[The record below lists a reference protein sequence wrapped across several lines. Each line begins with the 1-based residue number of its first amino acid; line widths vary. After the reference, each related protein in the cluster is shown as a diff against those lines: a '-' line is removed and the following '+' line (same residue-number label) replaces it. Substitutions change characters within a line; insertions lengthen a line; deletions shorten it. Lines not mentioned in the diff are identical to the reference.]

1 MIRRPPRS
9 TRTDILF
16 PYTALF
22 RSSRDAEQRLRRG
35 DAPGIRQ
42 IVDIGVQRI
51 TPEVEA
57 GTQVDDLIGLHAR
70 EMAIDGAIGGVEIA
84 GLARQRADRSANR
97 RGDAGPEIPA
107 IVGVGA
113 DRILRGDGRAVALD
127 RAERSAEAT
136 SELQAL
142 MSISD

>member
-1 MIRRPPRS
+1 MRIS
-9 TRTDILF
+9 DW
-16 PYTALF
+16 
-22 RSSRDAEQRLRRG
+22 SSDVCSSDL
-35 DAPGIRQ
+35 Q

-97 RGDAGPEIPA
+97 RGDAGAEIPA

-113 DRILRGDGRAVALD
+113 DRID
-127 RAERSAEAT
+127 RKRVVEGKRVSERV
-136 SELQAL
+136 ELGVRR
-142 MSISD
+142 MIKKKNK